1 MTKLKLTFALGALL
15 VVAIA
20 LVLPGQ
26 QQNWT
31 TLNNGTAATTQAVGD
46 NSTKLATTAYVDQ
59 NQNAPAWAR
68 WLGDGSEGAVTS
80 NGTSLTGTH
89 WVSSFTVSSGQIC
102 NVFNNQGLLIRSTG
116 TCTIAG
122 TINARGVDDTGNSG
136 SQSGGGG
143 SGGGSG
149 GGAAAGTAGANTN
162 AMPGNSGVGLVGG
175 GTAGGSSG
183 GNGGNGATPLA
194 AGAGSIQTVLEA
206 LPAMWGVDGAD
217 GAQGGSSGG
226 IKGKGGDSVV
236 LICNSIV
243 GTGGTIDTS
252 GGYGTPPAA
261 NSTGAGSS
269 GGGGA
274 VILSA
279 HRITNAPN
287 IFVNGGPV
295 VPVSV
300 PAAMITSGAGCTTL
314 PVLTLTVTTGA
325 LTGCTVSTAGAGCVG
340 TPTFV
345 PVGGGDSA
353 GTITPTMSGGAVLS
367 CVASGGT
374 TYTQSTFTTAG
385 TGGSGGNGWTKSFIF

>member
-1 MTKLKLTFALGALL
+1 MNRLKLTFAFAALL
-15 VVAIA
+15 VVASVIYLGA
-20 LVLPGQ
+20 Q
-26 QQNWT
+26 SSNT
-31 TLNNGTAATTQAVGD
+31 TTPQTVVNGTTGTTQAVGD

-59 NQNAPAWAR
+59 NQNAPAWAQ
-68 WLGDGSEGAVTS
+68 WLGDGSEGAVTC

-261 NSTGAGSS
+261 NPEGTLEWVEVERVLALPLWEGDRFFLPLVFDPAGPQFH
-269 GGGGA
+269 GVMPYRDG
-274 VILSA
+274 
-279 HRITNAPN
+279 R
-287 IFVNGGPV
+287 PV
-295 VPVSV
+295 RWGYSLIP
-300 PAAMITSGAGCTTL
+300 G
-314 PVLTLTVTTGA
+314 
-325 LTGCTVSTAGAGCVG
+325 
-340 TPTFV
+340 
-345 PVGGGDSA
+345 
-353 GTITPTMSGGAVLS
+353 
-367 CVASGGT
+367 
-374 TYTQSTFTTAG
+374 
-385 TGGSGGNGWTKSFIF
+385 